1 MKKMNI
7 LIDTNI
13 AIFAMSNKNKLN
25 NNFIKIL
32 ESLDNRIF
40 VSMASVW
47 EVAIKSIKHP
57 DKIPINEIQFIKCCE
72 EMEFEI
78 LPIKVSHL
86 MNLRNL
92 ILKDDNVIHNDPFDR
107 LLLSQSVCE
116 NFTFYTTDTM
126 LLNYDIENIKI
137 I

>member
-1 MKKMNI
+1 MNI

-13 AIFAMSNKNKLN
+13 AIFAMSNKNKLDKS
-25 NNFIKIL
+25 FINTL

-57 DKIPINEIQFIKCCE
+57 NKVPVDEKQFVKYCE
-72 EMEFEI
+72 KMEFEI
-78 LPIKVSHL
+78 LPINVNHL

-92 ILKDDNVIHNDPFDR
+92 KLKNDIINHNDPFDR
-107 LLLSQSVCE
+107 LLLSQSICE
-116 NFTFYTTDTM
+116 NLTFCTTDNM
-126 LLNYDIENIKI
+126 LLKYDIESIKI

>member
-1 MKKMNI
+1 MNI

-13 AIFAMSNKNKLN
+13 AIFAMSNKNKLDKS
-25 NNFIKIL
+25 FINTL
-32 ESLDNRIF
+32 ESLDNRIL
-40 VSMASVW
+40 VSMVSVW

-57 DKIPINEIQFIKCCE
+57 NKIPVDEKQFVKYCKK
-72 EMEFEI
+72 MEFEI
-78 LPIKVSHL
+78 LPINVSHL

-92 ILKDDNVIHNDPFDR
+92 KLKNDIINHNDPFDR

-116 NFTFYTTDTM
+116 NLTFCTTDTM
-126 LLNYDIENIKI
+126 LLNYDVGNIKI

>member
-13 AIFAMSNKNKLN
+13 AIFAMSDNNKLN

-57 DKIPINEIQFIKCCE
+57 DKIPVNETQFIKCCE

-86 MNLRNL
+86 INLRNL
-92 ILKDDNVIHNDPFDR
+92 KLKDDNIIHNDPFDR

-116 NFTFYTTDTM
+116 NLTLYTKDTA
-126 LLNYDIENIKI
+126 LLNYDVENIKI

>member
-1 MKKMNI
+1 MNI

-13 AIFAMSNKNKLN
+13 AIFAMNNKNKLDKS
-25 NNFIKIL
+25 FINTL

-78 LPIKVSHL
+78 LPVNVNHL

-92 ILKDDNVIHNDPFDR
+92 KLKNDIINHNDPFDR

-116 NFTFYTTDTM
+116 NLTFCTTDTM
-126 LLNYDIENIKI
+126 LLNYDVRNIKI

>member
-13 AIFAMSNKNKLN
+13 AIFAMSNNNKLN
-25 NNFIKIL
+25 NDFIKIL

-47 EVAIKSIKHP
+47 EVAIKSMKHP
-57 DKIPINEIQFIKCCE
+57 DKIPVNEIQFIKCCE

-92 ILKDDNVIHNDPFDR
+92 KLKDDNIIHNDPFDR
-107 LLLSQSVCE
+107 LLLSQSACE
-116 NFTFYTTDTM
+116 NLTFYTKDAT
-126 LLNYDIENIKI
+126 LLNYDVKNIKI
-137 I
+137 T

>member
-13 AIFAMSNKNKLN
+13 AIFAMSNKNKLDKS
-25 NNFIKIL
+25 FINTL

-57 DKIPINEIQFIKCCE
+57 NKVPVDEKQFVKYCE
-72 EMEFEI
+72 KMEFEI
-78 LPIKVSHL
+78 LPINVNHL

-92 ILKDDNVIHNDPFDR
+92 KLKNDIINHNDPFDR

-116 NFTFYTTDTM
+116 NLTLYTKDAA
-126 LLNYDIENIKI
+126 LLNYNVKNIKI
-137 I
+137 M